1 MEEHLVNEEAADGAN
16 HNENTGLWQNF
27 LQKMNVVKEDLE
39 DAGEYEHSSEEER
52 ARELCP
58 SPRSFKKIERWS
70 SFEDIKLAN
79 VLLHMFVFSHTE
91 VYPMVQVSGVSV
103 SSLRVCCDI
112 LLAIFH
118 FHLNFERGVHRP
130 H

>member
-16 HNENTGLWQNF
+16 HNENTGFWQNF

-39 DAGEYEHSSEEER
+39 DAGEYEHSSEEKR

-58 SPRSFKKIERWS
+58 PPRSLKHERRS
-70 SFEDIKLAN
+70 SFEDVKAAN
-79 VLLHMFVFSHTE
+79 FLLDMFVFSHTK
-91 VYPMVQVSGVSV
+91 VYPMVQMSRVSV
-103 SSLRVCCDI
+103 LSLRVCRDI
-112 LLAIFH
+112 LLAISH